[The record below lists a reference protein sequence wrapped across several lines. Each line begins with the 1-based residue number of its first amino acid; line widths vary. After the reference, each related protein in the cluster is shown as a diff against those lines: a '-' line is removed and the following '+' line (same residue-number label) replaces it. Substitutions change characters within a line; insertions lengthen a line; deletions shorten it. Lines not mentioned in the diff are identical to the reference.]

1 MRAIGDRPLTSK
13 GIRPGIDVCVCAFA
27 TGVGP
32 PTIGPVD
39 ISRAPS
45 GGCEKRVDEPSLVVG
60 RLYSKLCAHGTVAV
74 GPVESGNGRSPSMRG
89 ETGCVRILSVTPD
102 V

>member
-74 GPVESGNGRSPSMRG
+74 GPVEFENGRSPSVRG
-89 ETGCVRILSVTPD
+89 GTKYVRILFDP
-102 V
+102 